1 MRKIYLYP
9 ILVGTISILTGC
21 STVQTTVIP
30 RANGNY
36 EVIATAANSA
46 SAQQGAIDKATK
58 VCQQQSKSLI
68 VKKNHTVYQGAGKEL
83 GELSQAFSTAASMNS
98 NTYVPTT
105 KSTTDYKTTTT
116 FQCH

>member
-1 MRKIYLYP
+1 MHKVYLYAA
-9 ILVGTISILTGC
+9 LVGIVIILASC

-58 VCQQQSKSLI
+58 VCQQQNKSLI
-68 VKKNHTVYQGAGKEL
+68 VKKNHTIYQGAGKEL

-98 NTYVPTT
+98 HTYVPTT